1 MYYITNHNNQIIAAD
16 ENLLKSLNV
25 ENIDTLIKEILLEKI
40 LFSNKSSNEV
50 QITTADT
57 TLSYTTTHS
66 DLSSMLGNLNLIHL
80 ENVEEAPLLDTKED
94 EALSDLTLPTVATHT
109 IDEISLDEDTTTH
122 SDTLDTSPIIININK
137 ISEEIGISN
146 EDYKTF
152 LNDYIDTAISL
163 EDELKSHDE
172 NERLSAMGT
181 LTQLADVL
189 QLPKVN
195 PIIEK
200 ISTVPQDELPGL
212 VDSFYQTLAR
222 LTTEEDSNTHAEA
235 STEILPSVLPNIEET
250 VTIEP
255 KKELYPT
262 RVEGGFGKIYL
273 EDVKPIYFDFQLEAA
288 ANDLSL
294 PVELIEEFV
303 HDFIDQGHIETKKM
317 LQAYEEGDLD
327 TIQKIGH
334 LLKGASSNL
343 RINALSDTLYDIQF
357 CEDPDKLEDLIERY
371 WAHFISFE
379 QQINMITKD

>member
-94 EALSDLTLPTVATHT
+94 EALSDLTLPTVVTHT